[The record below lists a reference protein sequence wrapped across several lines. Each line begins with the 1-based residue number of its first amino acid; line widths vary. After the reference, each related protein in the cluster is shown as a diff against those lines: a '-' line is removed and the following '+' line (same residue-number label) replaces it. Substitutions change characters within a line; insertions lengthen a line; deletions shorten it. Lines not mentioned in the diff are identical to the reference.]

1 MTDIAANLEAVR
13 ERIRN
18 ARIRSGRVDHVQL
31 VAVTK
36 FHPAAA
42 VQEAARLGV
51 TVVGENRVQ
60 EAIQKQAEY
69 TGTPISWHLIGHL
82 QRNKAAQAVRHFDL
96 IESVDSVRI
105 LEAIEKQAEKID
117 KVQDIL
123 LQFNIAEEP
132 QKYGLKLSEYEDIL
146 AAVEAAP
153 YIRLRG
159 LMCMAPL
166 VENPEEVRPVFR
178 VAYNVFDDVRQRYG
192 EGNMRYL
199 SMGMSNDME
208 VAIEE
213 GANLVRVGTAIF
225 GSREY

>member
-36 FHPAAA
+36 FHPVTA
-42 VQEAARLGV
+42 VQEAVRLGV

-60 EAIQKQAEY
+60 EAVQKQAEY
-69 TGTPISWHLIGHL
+69 TGAPISWHLIGHL
-82 QRNKAAQAVRHFDL
+82 QRNKAAQAVQYFDL

-178 VAYNVFDDVRQRYG
+178 VAYNVFDDLRQRYG